1 MVSQSESFPEAKVTM
16 GPPTPT
22 TAELEEEIRN
32 RDCCCDEGLRSPDS
46 DGKPRKSPR
55 KPQPNPKYLAILG
68 DKNNKS
74 PAAVQEE
81 LMQKS

>member
-1 MVSQSESFPEAKVTM
+1 MSPFSFPHKKSLSAKQ
-16 GPPTPT
+16 
-22 TAELEEEIRN
+22 LQI
-32 RDCCCDEGLRSPDS
+32 

>member
-1 MVSQSESFPEAKVTM
+1 MHVY
-16 GPPTPT
+16 
-22 TAELEEEIRN
+22 
-32 RDCCCDEGLRSPDS
+32 

-81 LMQKS
+81 LLQKS

>member
-1 MVSQSESFPEAKVTM
+1 MYVY
-16 GPPTPT
+16 
-22 TAELEEEIRN
+22 
-32 RDCCCDEGLRSPDS
+32 

-81 LMQKS
+81 LLQKSQDFEFKLLLIFIFNLSYPQFEC